1 MKKFIVILCF
11 MLTVNCSP
19 AADSNSKLLDNIEN
33 SLYGFTYTTQDDA
46 TRLNRIEESVYGQT
60 SNKSTQQR
68 IAKLKTDMA
77 ADLIGQEIAPK
88 EDTFAEDQDSYK
100 DRIAEEKLPPAG
112 ANVDYPSINEL
123 EKQVFKQEFKNKDLN
138 SRLAS
143 LEEKSL
149 GKTYADDDFS
159 SRVERLQAKIKP
171 KSFMDNSIAQ
181 SSNDYFDGD
190 AIPLDKNYRLDRY
203 EAPDFD
209 YDAYNARNSRQPQRV
224 NLASVEKSIFK
235 RSFAQESMDNRLSR
249 LESTMFGT
257 TFNSNSE
264 QERID
269 RSSSAY
275 KAQKTASKYDSNKFS
290 QNMATAV
297 QIGTLILMVLACIL

>member
-112 ANVDYPSINEL
+112 ANVDYPSINE
-123 EKQVFKQEFKNKDLN
+123 D
-138 SRLAS
+138 R
-143 LEEKSL
+143 KS
-149 GKTYADDDFS
+149 
-159 SRVERLQAKIKP
+159 V
-171 KSFMDNSIAQ
+171 
-181 SSNDYFDGD
+181 
-190 AIPLDKNYRLDRY
+190 
-203 EAPDFD
+203 
-209 YDAYNARNSRQPQRV
+209 V
-224 NLASVEKSIFK
+224 
-235 RSFAQESMDNRLSR
+235 
-249 LESTMFGT
+249 
-257 TFNSNSE
+257 
-264 QERID
+264 
-269 RSSSAY
+269 
-275 KAQKTASKYDSNKFS
+275 
-290 QNMATAV
+290 
-297 QIGTLILMVLACIL
+297 